1 MKCHGMKIL
10 RGILDSLKDDLPVQE
25 VRRGLFWTA
34 VVSRRCGLASTM
46 MRELCPDENNDNGNF
61 HLFSKMTAIELARLS
76 LSADIFEAS
85 LGLAAINSLIETDL
99 SAARE
104 VNAGDILVERGKGK
118 NISVIGHFPFSDDL
132 RKIAKNIWIIERHQR
147 PGDYPEGDAGIYL
160 PQSDIVA
167 ISSTTL
173 INHTLTAILA
183 LCPSESLKILL
194 GPTTPMT
201 PALFDY
207 GIDIIS
213 GSVVTD
219 TAKALQYISEGV
231 NFRQLKRSGSV
242 SLITITKNYTVK
254 R

>member
-1 MKCHGMKIL
+1 ME
-10 RGILDSLKDDLPVQE
+10 SLPVDAPVKE

-34 VVSRRCGLASTM
+34 VVSRYCGLASSM
-46 MRELCPDENNDNGNF
+46 MRELCPDENKDDANF
-61 HLFSKMTAIELARLS
+61 RPFTEMTARELAQLS
-76 LSADIFEAS
+76 LSDNISESS
-85 LGLAAINSLIETDL
+85 LGLAAINSLIETDI
-99 SAARE
+99 SVARE
-104 VNAGDILVERGKGK
+104 VNAGDVLIQRGLGK
-118 NISVIGHFPFSDDL
+118 NIAVIGHFPFTGDL
-132 RKIAKNIWIIERHQR
+132 RKIAKNLWIIERHQR
-147 PGDYPEGDAGIYL
+147 PADYPEDDAKKFL
-160 PQSDIVA
+160 PQSDIIA

-183 LCPSESLKILL
+183 LCPSESLKIML
-194 GPTTPMT
+194 GPTTPIT
-201 PALFDY
+201 PVLFDY

-219 TAKALQYISEGV
+219 TAKTLQYIGEGA